1 MVWRIR
7 ERMNLGWICR
17 DYSPISCLQVW
28 TDGCLELSAYSYRVR
43 QLSRRLEE
51 GGTIENNVVCPSA
64 RCILCYICLYS
75 DRAYSCR
82 PHHSSLISLKLIPS
96 RPVSHSLYRP
106 SSCHEDEEQDD
117 DYKDDNRQHQ
127 QSTCSTMFL
136 ALYTYIISNWNS
148 SFTHALAVLQV
159 IP

>member
-1 MVWRIR
+1 MDVLNCQRIAIASDNYLGVWKKVAR
-7 ERMNLGWICR
+7 
-17 DYSPISCLQVW
+17 
-28 TDGCLELSAYSYRVR
+28 
-43 QLSRRLEE
+43 SR
-51 GGTIENNVVCPSA
+51 TMWFSSA

-127 QSTCSTMFL
+127 QGTYSIMFL

-159 IP
+159 IL